1 MLLSDCDVAYG
12 KNIYETDDGLELF
25 KRFQE
30 QAPSEFSNALYIWI
44 SDFAKTSGLSKD
56 EQLIK
61 IRTLMR
67 VLSLPLGVFY
77 SINKDGFNAIT
88 KQNITNPV
96 RTFSGFGLSG
106 SGVTEEMMHEM
117 LKSIHP
123 DFSEYLKTAL
133 QEASLPDYL
142 HRIVY
147 WVTFA
152 LVEALGGSTHELLMK
167 VAVKS

>member
-1 MLLSDCDVAYG
+1 MLLNDCDVAYG
-12 KNIYETDDGLELF
+12 KNVYETDDGLELF

-30 QAPSEFSNALYIWI
+30 QTPSEFSNALYVWI
-44 SDFAKTSGLSKD
+44 SDFAKTSGLNKD

-61 IRTLMR
+61 IRALMR

-77 SINKDGFNAIT
+77 SMNKDGFSGLT
-88 KQNITNPV
+88 KQHITEPV
-96 RTFSGFGLSG
+96 RTFSRFGLMG

-123 DFSEYLKTAL
+123 DLSEYLKTAL
-133 QEASLPDYL
+133 QDASLPSYL

-167 VAVKS
+167 VEVKS